1 MTQFHT
7 LVASDLDGTLLPE
20 GQTELPCAVFD
31 EIRRLHD
38 CGVLFCAASGRPLD
52 ALRELFAPY
61 QGKLDEVVLGC
72 THYPFAAKAISRVLG
87 SGVALLDGG
96 DGTARETRRRL
107 AEAGLLENGTGEVI
121 LTNSLPDESIL
132 ELSRKLLDEK

>member
-1 MTQFHT
+1 MIQFHT

-52 ALRELFAPY
+52 ALRELFVKDGAPASAED
-61 QGKLDEVVLGC
+61 GRAILAVSSLSFTRPDDGLLSFSC
-72 THYPFAAKAISRVLG
+72 TNT
-87 SGVALLDGG
+87 
-96 DGTARETRRRL
+96 DGTTARAVVQVRSTKGG
-107 AEAGLLENGTGEVI
+107 AA
-121 LTNSLPDESIL
+121 S
-132 ELSRKLLDEK
+132 

>member
-52 ALRELFAPY
+52 ALRELFAPVV
-61 QGKLDEVVLGC
+61 DEIAYMSENAAYVCYGRELLHTIPMPRELCADPVPALRQAAIILCQPLPPKRIWTRWALSLG
-72 THYPFAAKAISRVLG
+72 AAVS
-87 SGVALLDGG
+87 
-96 DGTARETRRRL
+96 
-107 AEAGLLENGTGEVI
+107 
-121 LTNSLPDESIL
+121 
-132 ELSRKLLDEK
+132 

>member
-52 ALRELFAPY
+52 ALRELFAPVA
-61 QGKLDEVVLGC
+61 DEIG
-72 THYPFAAKAISRVLG
+72 YMSENAAYVCYGRELLHTIPKPRELCAEL
-87 SGVALLDGG
+87 VA
-96 DGTARETRRRL
+96 
-107 AEAGLLENGTGEVI
+107 
-121 LTNSLPDESIL
+121 
-132 ELSRKLLDEK
+132 

>member
-38 CGVLFCAASGRPLD
+38 CGVLFCAASV
-52 ALRELFAPY
+52 F
-61 QGKLDEVVLGC
+61 
-72 THYPFAAKAISRVLG
+72 SLG
-87 SGVALLDGG
+87 SSD
-96 DGTARETRRRL
+96 
-107 AEAGLLENGTGEVI
+107 
-121 LTNSLPDESIL
+121 
-132 ELSRKLLDEK
+132 